1 MQVSE
6 TILQLARGNNG
17 VVTTE
22 MIVAKGILRGN
33 IKHLENQGLLE
44 KSSRGVYILPD
55 TWDDEM
61 FNLQTRFKKGI
72 FSLETS
78 LFLWNLSDRT
88 PNYYCMTFPAT
99 YNTTKPKNENILCSQ
114 QKLEYYELGISEAK
128 TPEGNPVVTYN
139 MEKTLCDILK
149 FSKTDIQIVTQAFKN
164 YTRRKDRNIP
174 LLSEYAK
181 ILKVENKVRNYLE
194 VLL

>member
-1 MQVSE
+1 MQISE
-6 TILQLARGNNG
+6 TILQLAKENNG
-17 VVTTE
+17 IVTTE

-33 IKHLENQGLLE
+33 IKHLVNQGLLE

-61 FNLQTRFKKGI
+61 FNIQNRFQKGI

-88 PNYYCMTFPAT
+88 PSYFCMTFPST
-99 YNTTKPKNENILCSQ
+99 YNTTKPKNENILCTQ
-114 QKLEYYELGISEAK
+114 QKLEFYELGISEAQ
-128 TPEGNPVVTYN
+128 TPGGNTVVVYN

-149 FSKTDIQIVTQAFKN
+149 SNKTDIQIVTQAFKN
-164 YTRRKDRNIP
+164 YTKRKDRNIP